1 MNASNAWA
9 TIEIIRTGEA
19 IVDVTTTDG
28 RWLGGG
34 LITVRSG
41 NKDDL
46 YEEGYKH
53 ASVRAS
59 AHGLTL
65 DRYSWA
71 A

>member
-1 MNASNAWA
+1 MTAAWA
-9 TIEIIRTGEA
+9 TIEFIRHGEA
-19 IVDVTTTDG
+19 VIDVTATDG

-34 LITVRSG
+34 LIQVRSG
-41 NKDDL
+41 RREDL

-65 DRYSWA
+65 DRFA
-71 A
+71 AVN